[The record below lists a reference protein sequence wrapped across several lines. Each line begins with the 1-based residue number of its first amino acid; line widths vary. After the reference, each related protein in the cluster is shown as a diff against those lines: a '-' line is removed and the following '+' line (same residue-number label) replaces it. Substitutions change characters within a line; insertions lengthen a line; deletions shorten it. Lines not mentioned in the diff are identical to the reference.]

1 MLNQTNPDASL
12 GDLRSEYA
20 DGTNPHPFLT
30 DPIVGRALSL
40 AIDRDTLGWG
50 QVLGDEIANVLQLR
64 IQAGSGAFRELVNVA
79 WHKHISSIFQ
89 GEPGS
94 RDVYPYAH
102 DLGEV
107 SFSKGDSCFTLGDLI
122 SRSR

>member
-64 IQAGSGAFRELVNVA
+64 IQAGSGAFR
-79 WHKHISSIFQ
+79 
-89 GEPGS
+89 
-94 RDVYPYAH
+94 
-102 DLGEV
+102 
-107 SFSKGDSCFTLGDLI
+107 
-122 SRSR
+122 